1 MVNISDTGS
10 SIIIEIDKN
19 PGYEE
24 LYNRDYFS
32 LLDLEIINSS
42 DVEVKRGGKSSI
54 DTVIDHSENI
64 VDSSVKTLN
73 EKMGS
78 LVDKTE
84 TRFNSVIGNA
94 DSQKGVFQLEIKKTT
109 KEKIIGLETELAYFL
124 SKPISI
130 TSFKSGLKYGDLEK
144 IIRDVYIQLSYID
157 FLNIEISGLSVQN
170 IYKINNRYV
179 FITNSTLENK
189 TQENERLMIRELQKL
204 IIELT
209 GEIYENGNSL
219 EKMKLVEKTNI
230 YKFVK
235 RLNNGIMNVW

>member
-1 MVNISDTGS
+1 MVNISDTGP

-54 DTVIDHSENI
+54 DAVIDHSENI

-94 DSQKGVFQLEIKKTT
+94 YSPKEVFQLEIKKTT
-109 KEKIIGLETELAYFL
+109 KEKTIGVETELASFL
-124 SKPISI
+124 LKPKSI

-144 IIRDVYIQLSYID
+144 IIKDVYIQLSYID

-179 FITNSTLENK
+179 FVTNSTLENK

-230 YKFVK
+230 YKFLQ

>member
-1 MVNISDTGS
+1 MVNISDTGP

-54 DTVIDHSENI
+54 DAVIDHSENI

-94 DSQKGVFQLEIKKTT
+94 YSQKEVFQLEIKKTT
-109 KEKIIGLETELAYFL
+109 KEKTIGVETELASFL
-124 SKPISI
+124 LKPKSI

-144 IIRDVYIQLSYID
+144 IIKDVYIQLSYID

-179 FITNSTLENK
+179 FVTNSTLENK

-230 YKFVK
+230 YKFLQ